1 MRENDGSAF
10 ALVDIGHSP
19 ALDFQEL
26 LSSERLCASG
36 HCFSPLEHFGI
47 SLMSL
52 ICNNTPVGP
61 ESTAPLRV
69 RLTARQWVG
78 MLGGVLYEEAVPGL
92 AVFLVWPD
100 LTGLEA
106 GFGEHERSRKV
117 VPQCVANEVEFVQF
131 IPGSGQDVPGE
142 RSPWRGTLLN
152 DDTIG
157 ILDPYSV
164 WSEVPG

>member
-26 LSSERLCASG
+26 LGSEGLCASG

-61 ESTAPLRV
+61 ESTAPLGV
-69 RLTARQWVG
+69 RLTARRRVG
-78 MLGGVLYEEAVPGL
+78 MTMPPNGGMIEAVVSGS
-92 AVFLVWPD
+92 
-100 LTGLEA
+100 TGGHVA
-106 GFGEHERSRKV
+106 HHIHGV
-117 VPQCVANEVEFVQF
+117 VH
-131 IPGSGQDVPGE
+131 
-142 RSPWRGTLLN
+142 
-152 DDTIG
+152 
-157 ILDPYSV
+157 
-164 WSEVPG
+164 

>member
-26 LSSERLCASG
+26 LSSERLCAIG

-47 SLMSL
+47 SLRSL

-61 ESTAPLRV
+61 ENTAPFGV
-69 RLTARQWVG
+69 RLTARRRVG
-78 MLGGVLYEEAVPGL
+78 MTMPPNAVPRL
-92 AVFLVWPD
+92 AVFLVRPA

-106 GFGEHERSRKV
+106 GCSAHERNV
-117 VPQCVANEVEFVQF
+117 QGVPQGV
-131 IPGSGQDVPGE
+131 
-142 RSPWRGTLLN
+142 
-152 DDTIG
+152 
-157 ILDPYSV
+157 
-164 WSEVPG
+164 